1 MANQQTKDLVVAA
14 LESAQAKKAENVAL
28 MELPPE
34 SSAFT
39 DYFLV
44 CSGSN
49 PRQVQ
54 AICDEI
60 DERLSKAGI
69 EPNHREGYDQAEW
82 VLLDYVDFVI
92 HAFSENARKF
102 YDLERLWKAATHVT
116 EADLRSTRKTPAKV
130 AAGKTAVGKKA
141 LPAKKATR
149 RTTNPV
155 KAAGKKSAKK
165 VVTKK
170 TTSTRTA
177 AKAAAMRN
185 RTKKR

>member
-1 MANQQTKDLVVAA
+1 MKPAETRKQVLMAVEAAHAKQAQDVAV
-14 LESAQAKKAENVAL
+14 L
-28 MELPPE
+28 ELPQE

-39 DYFLV
+39 DYFVV

-130 AAGKTAVGKKA
+130 AAGKTAGGKKA

-177 AKAAAMRN
+177 AKAAARN